1 MAGAC
6 ECDWLGVADNFDLG
20 NWLWGAGMSMR
31 SDLGKVRGLGSA
43 KSGTEH
49 FWMQRV
55 TAISNVPL
63 VIFLVWFIVSHMG
76 STRVD
81 FIASVKHPLIAVALL
96 LAFASFLYHMR
107 LGLQVVIEDYVH
119 GSAKFAALLA
129 NTFFAVILFATAAFA
144 ILKMSFG
151 L

>member
-1 MAGAC
+1 M
-6 ECDWLGVADNFDLG
+6 
-20 NWLWGAGMSMR
+20 

-55 TAISNVPL
+55 TAIANLPL
-63 VIFLVWFIVSHMG
+63 VIFLIYFILSHLGASRSAVVVSIKNP
-76 STRVD
+76 
-81 FIASVKHPLIAVALL
+81 FCAVALS
-96 LAFASFLYHMR
+96 LAMVSILWHMR

-119 GSAKFAALLA
+119 SEGRKLVTLLIINFSTFALGALALYS
-129 NTFFAVILFATAAFA
+129 

>member
-1 MAGAC
+1 M
-6 ECDWLGVADNFDLG
+6 
-20 NWLWGAGMSMR
+20 

-55 TAISNVPL
+55 TAIANLPL
-63 VIFLVWFIVSHMG
+63 VIFLIYFILSHLG
-76 STRVD
+76 APRAAVV
-81 FIASVKHPLIAVALL
+81 ASIKIPFCAVALS
-96 LAFASFLYHMR
+96 LAMISILWHMR

-119 GSAKFAALLA
+119 SEGRKIASLLII
-129 NTFFAVILFATAAFA
+129 NFATFILGALALYA
-144 ILKMSFG
+144 ILKMSFA

>member
-1 MAGAC
+1 
-6 ECDWLGVADNFDLG
+6 
-20 NWLWGAGMSMR
+20 MSMR
-31 SDLGKVRGLGSA
+31 TPLGKVRGLGSA

-55 TAISNVPL
+55 TAIANIPL
-63 VIFLVWFIVSHMG
+63 IIFFVIFIIAHLGATRAELV
-76 STRVD
+76 
-81 FIASVKHPLIAVALL
+81 ASLGNPFVAILL
-96 LAFASFLYHMR
+96 VLTFLSVLWHMR

-119 GSAKFAALLA
+119 GHATKVLALLA
-129 NTFFAVILFATAAFA
+129 NTFVTALLGVAALYA

>member
-1 MAGAC
+1 M
-6 ECDWLGVADNFDLG
+6 
-20 NWLWGAGMSMR
+20 

-43 KSGTEH
+43 KSGTTH

-55 TAISNVPL
+55 TAIANLPL
-63 VIFLVWFIVSHMG
+63 VIFLIYFILAHLGAPRAAVVTSIKNP
-76 STRVD
+76 
-81 FIASVKHPLIAVALL
+81 FCAVALS
-96 LAFASFLYHMR
+96 LAIISILWHMR

-119 GSAKFAALLA
+119 SEGRKLATLL
-129 NTFFAVILFATAAFA
+129 VINFATFILGALALYS

>member
-1 MAGAC
+1 M
-6 ECDWLGVADNFDLG
+6 
-20 NWLWGAGMSMR
+20 
-31 SDLGKVRGLGSA
+31 SDLNKVRGLGSA

-55 TAISNVPL
+55 TAIANLPL
-63 VIFLVWFIVSHMG
+63 VIFLIYFILSHLG
-76 STRVD
+76 APRSAVV
-81 FIASVKHPLIAVALL
+81 ASIKNPFCAVALC
-96 LAFASFLYHMR
+96 LAMVSILWHMR

-119 GSAKFAALLA
+119 SETRKLAALLIS
-129 NTFFAVILFATAAFA
+129 NFSTFILGALALYA